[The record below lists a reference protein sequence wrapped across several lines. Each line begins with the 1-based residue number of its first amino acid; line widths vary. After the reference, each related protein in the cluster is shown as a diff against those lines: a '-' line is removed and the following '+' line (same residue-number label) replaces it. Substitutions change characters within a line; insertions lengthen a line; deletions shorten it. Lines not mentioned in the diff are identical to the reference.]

1 MWNAL
6 KNAFKIP
13 ELRERILFTF
23 FALAIFR
30 LGVYIPIP
38 GINIQV
44 WATYFGTLSQG
55 GAGGFIGFFDVFT
68 GGAVEQ
74 FSIFL
79 MSVTPYIN
87 AQIMLQLL
95 TAVVPSLKEML
106 KEGEEGKK
114 KYARYT
120 RYLTIGLAGLQG
132 FLISFGLSS
141 NGAIMALPSRFIFVL
156 LASTTLIGGTMFLL
170 WLGERITEK
179 GIGNG
184 ISILIFG
191 GIVARYPASI
201 AEIVVSLSP
210 FQWAILLA
218 IALFTVVAVIYVQM
232 GERRIEV
239 QYARRV
245 TGRRVY
251 GGVSTHIPIKVN
263 QGGVIPII
271 FSSTI
276 MMLPQ
281 FIATAFPAG
290 SSGRSVM
297 EMLFAQTSPL
307 YILLY
312 GGMVFFFTFFYSS
325 LVFDVR
331 EVSDNIKNYG
341 GYIPGIRPGFST
353 QQYIQRVLNRVVFM
367 GAVFLVVIALLPL
380 VMGGIFGIRGL
391 AIGGTS
397 TLIAVGVAIDILQQ
411 METHLMVRHY
421 EGFVKKGKLRGRR

>member
-38 GINIQV
+38 GINIQA

-271 FSSTI
+271 FSSAI

-353 QQYIQRVLNRVVFM
+353 QQYIPRVLNRVVFM

>member
-38 GINIQV
+38 GINIQA

-120 RYLTIGLAGLQG
+120 RYLTIGLAGLLG

-141 NGAIMALPSRFIFVL
+141 NGAIMALPSRFLFVI
-156 LASTTLIGGTMFLL
+156 LATTTLIGGTMFLL

-184 ISILIFG
+184 ISVLIFG

-210 FQWAILLA
+210 LQWAILLA

-271 FSSTI
+271 FSSAI

-281 FIATAFPAG
+281 FIATAFPVG
-290 SSGRSVM
+290 SSGRSIM
-297 EMLFAQTSPL
+297 ETLFAQTSPL

-380 VMGGIFGIRGL
+380 VMGGVFGIRGL

>member
-38 GINIQV
+38 GINIQA

-156 LASTTLIGGTMFLL
+156 LASTTLIGGTMFLP

-271 FSSTI
+271 FSSAI

>member
-13 ELRERILFTF
+13 ELRDRILFTF
-23 FALAIFR
+23 LALAVFR

-38 GINIQV
+38 GINIQA

-141 NGAIMALPSRFIFVL
+141 NGAIMALPSRFLFVI
-156 LASTTLIGGTMFLL
+156 LATTTLIGGTMFLL

-184 ISILIFG
+184 ISVLIFG

-210 FQWAILLA
+210 LQWAILLA

-271 FSSTI
+271 FSSAI

-281 FIATAFPAG
+281 FIATAFPVG
-290 SSGRSVM
+290 SSGRSIM
-297 EMLFAQTSPL
+297 ETLFAQTSPL

-380 VMGGIFGIRGL
+380 VIGGVFGIRGL

>member
-1 MWNAL
+1 
-6 KNAFKIP
+6 
-13 ELRERILFTF
+13 
-23 FALAIFR
+23 
-30 LGVYIPIP
+30 
-38 GINIQV
+38 
-44 WATYFGTLSQG
+44 
-55 GAGGFIGFFDVFT
+55 
-68 GGAVEQ
+68 
-74 FSIFL
+74 
-79 MSVTPYIN
+79 
-87 AQIMLQLL
+87 
-95 TAVVPSLKEML
+95 
-106 KEGEEGKK
+106 
-114 KYARYT
+114 
-120 RYLTIGLAGLQG
+120 
-132 FLISFGLSS
+132 
-141 NGAIMALPSRFIFVL
+141 MALPSRFLFVI
-156 LASTTLIGGTMFLL
+156 LATTTLIGGTMFLL

-184 ISILIFG
+184 ISVLIFG

-210 FQWAILLA
+210 LQWAILLA

-271 FSSTI
+271 FSSAI

-281 FIATAFPAG
+281 FIATAFPVG
-290 SSGRSVM
+290 SSGRSIM
-297 EMLFAQTSPL
+297 ETLFAQTSPL

-380 VMGGIFGIRGL
+380 VIGGVFGIRGL

>member
-13 ELRERILFTF
+13 ELRDRILFTF
-23 FALAIFR
+23 LALAVFR

-38 GINIQV
+38 GINIQA

-68 GGAVEQ
+68 GGAVER

-120 RYLTIGLAGLQG
+120 RYLTIGLAGLLG

-141 NGAIMALPSRFIFVL
+141 NGAIMALPSRFLFVI
-156 LASTTLIGGTMFLL
+156 LATTTLIGGTMFLL

-184 ISILIFG
+184 ISVLIFG

-210 FQWAILLA
+210 LQWAILLA

-271 FSSTI
+271 FSSAI

-281 FIATAFPAG
+281 FIATAFPVG
-290 SSGRSVM
+290 SSGRSIM
-297 EMLFAQTSPL
+297 ETLFAQTSPL

-380 VMGGIFGIRGL
+380 VMGGVFGIRGL

>member
-13 ELRERILFTF
+13 ELRDRILFTF
-23 FALAIFR
+23 LALAIFR

-38 GINIQV
+38 GINIQA
-44 WATYFGTLSQG
+44 WSAYFGTLSEG

-120 RYLTIGLAGLQG
+120 RMLTVGLAGLQG

-141 NGAIMALPSRFIFVL
+141 NTTIMAIPSRIHFVL
-156 LASTTLIGGTMFLL
+156 LATATLIGGTMFLL

-184 ISILIFG
+184 ISVLIFG

-201 AEIVVSLSP
+201 MQVVVALSP
-210 FQWAILLA
+210 IQWAILLA

-271 FSSTI
+271 FSSAI

-281 FIATAFPAG
+281 FIATAFPEG
-290 SSGRSVM
+290 SGGRNVM
-297 EMLFAQTSPL
+297 QTLFAQTSPV

-331 EVSDNIKNYG
+331 EVSDNIRNYG

-380 VMGGIFGIRGL
+380 VVGGIFSIGGL

>member
-1 MWNAL
+1 
-6 KNAFKIP
+6 
-13 ELRERILFTF
+13 
-23 FALAIFR
+23 
-30 LGVYIPIP
+30 
-38 GINIQV
+38 
-44 WATYFGTLSQG
+44 
-55 GAGGFIGFFDVFT
+55 
-68 GGAVEQ
+68 
-74 FSIFL
+74 
-79 MSVTPYIN
+79 
-87 AQIMLQLL
+87 
-95 TAVVPSLKEML
+95 
-106 KEGEEGKK
+106 
-114 KYARYT
+114 
-120 RYLTIGLAGLQG
+120 
-132 FLISFGLSS
+132 
-141 NGAIMALPSRFIFVL
+141 
-156 LASTTLIGGTMFLL
+156 
-170 WLGERITEK
+170 
-179 GIGNG
+179 
-184 ISILIFG
+184 LIFG

-271 FSSTI
+271 FSSAI

>member
-30 LGVYIPIP
+30 LGVYIPRP
-38 GINIQV
+38 GINIQA

>member
-38 GINIQV
+38 GINIQA

-271 FSSTI
+271 FSSAI

-411 METHLMVRHY
+411 METH
-421 EGFVKKGKLRGRR
+421 

>member
-38 GINIQV
+38 GINIQA

-271 FSSTI
+271 FSSAI

>member
-13 ELRERILFTF
+13 ELRDRILFTF
-23 FALAIFR
+23 LALAVFR

-38 GINIQV
+38 GINIQA

-141 NGAIMALPSRFIFVL
+141 NGAIMALPSRFLFVI
-156 LASTTLIGGTMFLL
+156 LATTTLIGGTMFLL

-184 ISILIFG
+184 ISVLIFG

-210 FQWAILLA
+210 LQWAILLA

-271 FSSTI
+271 FSSAI

-281 FIATAFPAG
+281 FIATAFPVG
-290 SSGRSVM
+290 SSGRSIM
-297 EMLFAQTSPL
+297 ETLFAQTSPL

>member
-13 ELRERILFTF
+13 ELRDRILFTF
-23 FALAIFR
+23 LALAVFR

-38 GINIQV
+38 GINIQA

-120 RYLTIGLAGLQG
+120 RYLTIGLAGLLG

-141 NGAIMALPSRFIFVL
+141 NGAIMALPSRFLFVI
-156 LASTTLIGGTMFLL
+156 LATTTLIGGTMFLL

-184 ISILIFG
+184 ISVLIFG

-210 FQWAILLA
+210 LQWAILLA

-271 FSSTI
+271 FSSAI

-281 FIATAFPAG
+281 FIATAFPVG
-290 SSGRSVM
+290 SSGRSIM
-297 EMLFAQTSPL
+297 ETLFAQTSPL
-307 YILLY
+307 YRLLY

-380 VMGGIFGIRGL
+380 VMGGVFGIRGL

>member
-38 GINIQV
+38 GINIQA

-263 QGGVIPII
+263 QGGVIPIL
-271 FSSTI
+271 FSSAI

>member
-13 ELRERILFTF
+13 ELRDRILFTF
-23 FALAIFR
+23 LALAVFR

-38 GINIQV
+38 GINIQA

-68 GGAVEQ
+68 GGAVER

-141 NGAIMALPSRFIFVL
+141 NGAIMALPSRFLFVI
-156 LASTTLIGGTMFLL
+156 LATTTLIGGTMFLL

-184 ISILIFG
+184 ISVLIFG

-210 FQWAILLA
+210 LQWAILLA

-271 FSSTI
+271 FSSAI

-281 FIATAFPAG
+281 FIATAFPVG
-290 SSGRSVM
+290 SSGRSIM
-297 EMLFAQTSPL
+297 ETLFAQTSPL

-380 VMGGIFGIRGL
+380 VIGGVFGIRGL

>member
-23 FALAIFR
+23 LALAVFR

-38 GINIQV
+38 GINIQA

-141 NGAIMALPSRFIFVL
+141 NGAIMALPNRFLFVI
-156 LASTTLIGGTMFLL
+156 LATTTLIGGTMFLL

-271 FSSTI
+271 FSSAI

-290 SSGRSVM
+290 SSGRSIM
-297 EMLFAQTSPL
+297 ETLFAQTSPL

>member
-13 ELRERILFTF
+13 ELRDRILFTF
-23 FALAIFR
+23 LALAVFR

-38 GINIQV
+38 GINIQA

-120 RYLTIGLAGLQG
+120 RYLTIGLAGLLG

-141 NGAIMALPSRFIFVL
+141 NGAIMALPSRFLFVI
-156 LASTTLIGGTMFLL
+156 LATTTLIGGTMFLL

-184 ISILIFG
+184 ISVLIFG

-210 FQWAILLA
+210 LQWAILLA

-271 FSSTI
+271 FSSAI

-281 FIATAFPAG
+281 FIATAFPVG
-290 SSGRSVM
+290 SSGRSIM
-297 EMLFAQTSPL
+297 ETLFAQTSPL

-380 VMGGIFGIRGL
+380 VMGGVFGIRGL

>member
-38 GINIQV
+38 GINIQA

-218 IALFTVVAVIYVQM
+218 IALFTVVTVIYVQM

-271 FSSTI
+271 FSSAI

>member
-38 GINIQV
+38 GINIQA

-79 MSVTPYIN
+79 MSVTPYII

-271 FSSTI
+271 FSSAI

>member
-13 ELRERILFTF
+13 ELRDRILFTF
-23 FALAIFR
+23 LALAVFR

-38 GINIQV
+38 GINIQA

-68 GGAVEQ
+68 SGAVEQ

-141 NGAIMALPSRFIFVL
+141 NGAIMALPSRFLFVI
-156 LASTTLIGGTMFLL
+156 LATTTLIGGTMFLL

-184 ISILIFG
+184 ISVLIFG

-210 FQWAILLA
+210 LQWAILLA

-271 FSSTI
+271 FSSAI

-281 FIATAFPAG
+281 FIATAFPVG
-290 SSGRSVM
+290 SSGRSIM
-297 EMLFAQTSPL
+297 ETLFAQTSPL

-380 VMGGIFGIRGL
+380 VMGGVFGIRGL

>member
-38 GINIQV
+38 GINIQA

-271 FSSTI
+271 FSSAI

-312 GGMVFFFTFFYSS
+312 GGMVFFFTFSYSS

>member
-38 GINIQV
+38 GINIQA

-271 FSSTI
+271 FSSAI

-297 EMLFAQTSPL
+297 EMLFAQTS
-307 YILLY
+307 
-312 GGMVFFFTFFYSS
+312 YS
-325 LVFDVR
+325 
-331 EVSDNIKNYG
+331 KNATHY
-341 GYIPGIRPGFST
+341 
-353 QQYIQRVLNRVVFM
+353 QR
-367 GAVFLVVIALLPL
+367 
-380 VMGGIFGIRGL
+380 
-391 AIGGTS
+391 
-397 TLIAVGVAIDILQQ
+397 Q
-411 METHLMVRHY
+411 
-421 EGFVKKGKLRGRR
+421 

>member
-13 ELRERILFTF
+13 ELRDRILFTF
-23 FALAIFR
+23 LALAVFR

-38 GINIQV
+38 GINIQA

-141 NGAIMALPSRFIFVL
+141 NGAIMALPSRFLFVI
-156 LASTTLIGGTMFLL
+156 LATTTLIGGTMFLL

-184 ISILIFG
+184 ISVLIFG

-210 FQWAILLA
+210 LQWAILLA

-271 FSSTI
+271 FSSAI

-281 FIATAFPAG
+281 FIATAFPVG
-290 SSGRSVM
+290 SSGRSIM
-297 EMLFAQTSPL
+297 ETLFAQTSPL

-380 VMGGIFGIRGL
+380 VMGGVFGIRGL
-391 AIGGTS
+391 AIGGTT

>member
-13 ELRERILFTF
+13 ELRDRILFTF
-23 FALAIFR
+23 MALAVFR

-38 GINIQV
+38 GINIQA
-44 WATYFGTLSQG
+44 WSTYFGNLSEG
-55 GAGGFIGFFDVFT
+55 AAGGFIGFFDVFT

-120 RYLTIGLAGLQG
+120 RLLTIGLAGLQG
-132 FLISFGLSS
+132 FLISFGLSA
-141 NGAIMALPSRFIFVL
+141 NGTIMALPSRFLFVV
-156 LASTTLIGGTMFLL
+156 LATTTLIGGTMFLL

-184 ISILIFG
+184 ISVLIFA

-201 AEIVVSLSP
+201 TQIVVALSP
-210 FQWAILLA
+210 LQWVILLA
-218 IALFTVVAVIYVQM
+218 IALFTIVTVIYVQM

-271 FSSTI
+271 FSSAI

-281 FIATAFPAG
+281 FIATVFPAD
-290 SSGRSVM
+290 SGGRRVM
-297 EMLFAQTSPL
+297 ETLFAQTSPV

-312 GGMVFFFTFFYSS
+312 GTMVFFFTFFYSS

-367 GAVFLVVIALLPL
+367 GAIFLVVIALLPL
-380 VMGGIFGIRGL
+380 IMGGVFGIRGL